1 MISSIADS
9 KITDAEN
16 SLRLRGEHLTKFK
29 TSSNW
34 NTSLDEALSI
44 EVNNRKRSS
53 GIDLQY
59 NLLVFIND
67 ILQVPGESYTFNG
80 GSTIRFNEAPKPR
93 LAGYTTPGDTCKLMI
108 YTGTQSI
115 DVNEVNVIE
124 TLKVGDEVQIFS
136 DLDVTLNQ
144 DRRIVVDINSA
155 DTVVTNTYAGQG
167 VSDTELL
174 ERPINWIKQTSDK
187 IIDEI
192 EVGKD
197 RKYYEPNIHSQSII
211 LSNVGIGSSN
221 PDAKLR
227 VQGDA
232 TFTGNVGLNDT
243 EFHLRG
249 LADPTHKLYY
259 TTFLHNPYSDNSP
272 YQNQLVPESL
282 P

>member
-1 MISSIADS
+1 MYAYTSLSFSKHITVFVLVYPFSKASNFCISSSFNS
-9 KITDAEN
+9 KFSAWSVGDILVLDNIEQFFN
-16 SLRLRGEHLTKFK
+16 GRRRLFPLSRNGERISFFP
-29 TSSNW
+29 
-34 NTSLDEALSI
+34 
-44 EVNNRKRSS
+44 RRSS

-174 ERPINWIKQTSDK
+174 ERPINFSIGMYWIVAYP
-187 IIDEI
+187 IN
-192 EVGKD
+192 G
-197 RKYYEPNIHSQSII
+197 RK
-211 LSNVGIGSSN
+211 
-221 PDAKLR
+221 
-227 VQGDA
+227 
-232 TFTGNVGLNDT
+232 
-243 EFHLRG
+243 
-249 LADPTHKLYY
+249 
-259 TTFLHNPYSDNSP
+259 
-272 YQNQLVPESL
+272 
-282 P
+282 